1 MSFHSESNSPP
12 LALRLLCALLLLI
25 VLIGTSGCSI
35 FVMAGKAIFGDP
47 KVQSP
52 FTAATGKKL
61 TDSDESVVIICD
73 APHRILSSFPSVQ
86 IDLLDRVSR
95 DLETQGINVVPSG
108 DVARWY
114 DDHGEWGDFSELA
127 KEFEAGYVLHID
139 LRKFDHRVPES
150 ETLMQG
156 KAEGHISVYHVNNGR
171 STKLSPALTE
181 YSSPGTVVFD
191 RDFKVEFPTTYPVAR
206 ESRSEDQF
214 VQEFMDRTALH
225 LSQHLYDYRMSESI
239 H

>member
-1 MSFHSESNSPP
+1 MSSRSEFNQPP
-12 LALRLLCALLLLI
+12 LTRRLLCLSLGL
-25 VLIGTSGCSI
+25 VVVIGTSGCSI

-52 FTAATGKKL
+52 FTAATGEKL
-61 TDSDESVVIICD
+61 KDSNESLVIICD
-73 APHRILSSFPSVQ
+73 APHRILSAFPSVQ
-86 IDLLDRVSR
+86 IDILDRVTR
-95 DLETQGINVVPSG
+95 DLETQDINVVPSG

-114 DDHGEWGDFSELA
+114 DDHGEWGDFSEVA
-127 KEFEAGYVLHID
+127 TEFDAGYVLHID

-156 KAEGHISVYHVNNGR
+156 QAEGHLSVYRVNNDK
-171 STKLSPALTE
+171 SKKLSPALTK

-191 RDFKVEFPTTYPVAR
+191 RDFKVQFPTTYPVAR